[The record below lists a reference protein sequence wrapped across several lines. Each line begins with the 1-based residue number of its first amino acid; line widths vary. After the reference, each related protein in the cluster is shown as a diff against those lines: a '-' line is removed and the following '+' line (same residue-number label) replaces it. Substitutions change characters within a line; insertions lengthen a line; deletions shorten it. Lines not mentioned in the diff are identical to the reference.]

1 MRSNKHKVLLEKM
14 LECINKMFKDKGLE
28 HQYELCLASSKS
40 GKICT
45 IITRKNYKLAC
56 ISLDAIEGKKLDVD
70 FECTVYAKILQY
82 NSPKKIFETLLKDNN
97 FLLVSLKDDD
107 GERNSQPIKPSLL
120 FGKTFEE
127 VSIKIDL
134 MLGDMQ

>member
-28 HQYELCLASSKS
+28 HQYELCLAFSKS

-45 IITRKNYKLAC
+45 IVTRKNYRFAC
-56 ISLDAIEGKKLDVD
+56 VTLNAIEGKKLDDD
-70 FECTVYAKILQY
+70 FACTVYARILEY
-82 NSPKKIFETLLKDNN
+82 NSPKKIFETLLKDDY

-107 GERNSQPIKPSLL
+107 GERNSRPIKPSLL

-134 MLGDMQ
+134 MVENV

>member
-1 MRSNKHKVLLEKM
+1 M

-28 HQYELCLASSKS
+28 HQNELCLASSKS

-45 IITRKNYKLAC
+45 IMTRKNYKLAC
-56 ISLDAIEGKKLDVD
+56 RTLDAIEDKKPDDD
-70 FECTVYAKILQY
+70 FECTVYARILEH
-82 NSPKKIFETLLKDNN
+82 NSPKKIFETLLEDNN

-107 GERNSQPIKPSLL
+107 GEMNSQTIRPSLL

-134 MLGDMQ
+134 MLEDI

>member
-1 MRSNKHKVLLEKM
+1 MRSNNYKVLLEKM
-14 LECINKMFKDKGLE
+14 LECINKMFKNKGLE
-28 HQYELCLASSKS
+28 HQNELCLASSKS

-45 IITRKNYKLAC
+45 IMTRKNYKLAC
-56 ISLDAIEGKKLDVD
+56 TTLDAIEDNKLNDD
-70 FECTVYAKILQY
+70 FAYTVYARTLKY
-82 NSPKKIFETLLKDNN
+82 NSPKKTFETLLKDNN

-107 GERNSQPIKPSLL
+107 GERNSQSIRPSLL

-134 MLGDMQ
+134 MLEDT

>member
-28 HQYELCLASSKS
+28 HQNELCLASSKS
-40 GKICT
+40 GKICA
-45 IITRKNYKLAC
+45 IVTRKNYTLAC
-56 ISLDAIEGKKLDVD
+56 RTLNAIEGKKLDDD
-70 FECTVYAKILQY
+70 FTCAIYARILEH
-82 NSPKKIFETLLKDNN
+82 NSPKKIFETLLEDNR
-97 FLLVSLKDDD
+97 FLLVPLKDDD
-107 GERNSQPIKPSLL
+107 GETPSQTIKPSIL

-134 MLGDMQ
+134 MLEDT